1 MYQHVNLSLSVF
13 YNYISEYAF
22 INSLFYLSEIVKTII
37 YKNDHKTYFI
47 HPYLIHRNSAYYLA
61 INTVIVDDLQLN
73 CYVDNNMTK
82 TKMLQIILTITTGI
96 IKKVIINL
104 LKKTNVF

>member
-1 MYQHVNLSLSVF
+1 MF

-22 INSLFYLSEIVKTII
+22 INSLFYLSEIVKTIIFILYI